1 MAEQDIIPASP
12 AARLQMGGPM
22 GGVRSF
28 MAQPAVTRSLPIIGL
43 LAALAIA
50 AAAWWTFQTPPQR
63 PLFEGLAENDKAAV
77 ASSLQ
82 SAGINYTLD
91 GGSGAISVAD
101 QDFHKARML
110 LAGQGLPKAA
120 PSGDALVSA
129 IPMGASR
136 AVEGQTL
143 KAAREAD
150 LARTIEAIDAVASA
164 RVHLATPEPSLFVRD
179 AAEPAASV
187 MLRLQTGRTLA
198 DAQVRAI
205 RHLVASSVPGLGAEQ
220 VSIVDQSGSLLSQ
233 QGSNGD
239 DRNFQLQTQMEERY
253 RQAITTLLTPVM
265 GVGNFST
272 EVHAELD
279 VTESQSTRETY
290 PKDDAALRREEG
302 NKSSGTASAPAM
314 GIPGATSNTPPT
326 TAQVSTTP
334 PAAPPA
340 ATAAA
345 APQTEEQ
352 YSRSFDVGREISVTH
367 QPVGRLKRV
376 SAAVA
381 LNTAKPLKP
390 AELQQIEA
398 LVKGAV
404 GFDAQRGDTVAV
416 SMRPFAKVEQ
426 PEEQLLDSPWLMP
439 LIQQGGALLGALLA
453 FLFIGRPIMKA
464 LKRPVAADA
473 PVDEALAGQLMEA
486 TAMPAPGRPVTL
498 SMIESA
504 PSYEARAALVRNFVK
519 QDPARAALVV
529 RQLMQEGQ
537 KNG

>member
-1 MAEQDIIPASP
+1 MAEQDIIPAGST
-12 AARLQMGGPM
+12 ARLQMGGPM

-28 MAQPAVTRSLPIIGL
+28 MAQPAVARSLPIIGL
-43 LAALAIA
+43 LAALAIT
-50 AAAWWTFQTPPQR
+50 AAAWMTFSVPPQR
-63 PLFEGLAENDKAAV
+63 PLFEGLAETDKAAV

-82 SAGINYTLD
+82 AAGINYTLD
-91 GGSGAISVAD
+91 GASGAVSVAD

-110 LAGQGLPKAA
+110 LAGEGLPKAA

-187 MLRLQTGRTLA
+187 MLRLQTGRTLS

-233 QGSNGD
+233 QGTNGD
-239 DRNFQLQTQMEERY
+239 DRNFQLQTQMEDRY

-279 VTESQSTRETY
+279 VSESQSTRETY
-290 PKDDAALRREEG
+290 PKDDVALRSEEG
-302 NKSSGTASAPAM
+302 NRSSGTAAAPAM

-326 TAQVSTTP
+326 TAQVTTTP
-334 PAAPPA
+334 PAAQP
-340 ATAAA
+340 AAA
-345 APQTEEQ
+345 AAQTQTEEQ

-367 QPVGRLKRV
+367 QPVGRLKRI

-404 GFDAQRGDTVAV
+404 GFDAQRGDSVAV

-426 PEEQLLDSPWLMP
+426 PEETLLDSPWLMP

-464 LKRPVAADA
+464 FKRPVVEEA
-473 PVDEALAGQLMEA
+473 PMDEALAGQLMEA

-498 SMIESA
+498 AMIESA

>member
-1 MAEQDIIPASP
+1 
-12 AARLQMGGPM
+12 MGS
-22 GGVRSF
+22 VRSF
-28 MAQPAVTRSLPIIGL
+28 VAQPAVARSLPVIGL
-43 LAALAIA
+43 LAALAIT
-50 AAAWWTFQTPPQR
+50 AAAWWTFHVPPQR

-82 SAGINYTLD
+82 AAGIDYTLD
-91 GGSGAISVAD
+91 GGSGAISVGD

-150 LARTIEAIDAVASA
+150 LARTIEAIDTVASA

-187 MLRLQTGRTLA
+187 MLRLQPGRTLS

-205 RHLVASSVPGLGAEQ
+205 RHLVASSVPGLGADQ
-220 VSIVDQSGSLLSQ
+220 VSIVDQSGALLSQ
-233 QGSNGD
+233 QGANGD

-253 RQAITTLLTPVM
+253 RQAIITLLTPVM
-265 GVGNFST
+265 GAGNFST

-279 VTESQSTRETY
+279 VSESQSTRETY
-290 PKDDAALRREEG
+290 PKDDVALRREEG
-302 NKSSGTASAPAM
+302 NKSTGAGNAPAI
-314 GIPGATSNTPPT
+314 GIPGATSNTPPPAT
-326 TAQVSTTP
+326 QVATTP
-334 PAAPPA
+334 PASTPA
-340 ATAAA
+340 TPAA
-345 APQTEEQ
+345 APTQTEEQ

-376 SAAVA
+376 SVAVA
-381 LNTAKPLKP
+381 LNSTKPIKP
-390 AELQQIEA
+390 ADVQQIEA
-398 LVKGAV
+398 LVRGAV
-404 GFDAQRGDTVAV
+404 GYDAQRGDVVAL

-426 PEEQLLDSPWLMP
+426 PEEKLLDSPWLMP
-439 LIQQGGALLGALLA
+439 LLQQGGALLGALLA

-464 LKRPVAADA
+464 LKRPLSAEA
-473 PVDEALAGQLMEA
+473 PVDEALAGQLMAA
-486 TAMPAPGRPVTL
+486 TSMPAPGRPVTL
-498 SMIESA
+498 AMIESA
-504 PSYEARAALVRNFVK
+504 PSYEARAELVRNFVK

>member
-1 MAEQDIIPASP
+1 MAEQDIIPAGST
-12 AARLQMGGPM
+12 ARLQMGGPM
-22 GGVRSF
+22 GGVRNF
-28 MAQPAVTRSLPIIGL
+28 MTQPAVSRALPVIGL

-50 AAAWWTFQTPPQR
+50 AAAWWSFHVPPQR

-77 ASSLQ
+77 ATSLQ
-82 SAGINYTLD
+82 SAGIDYTLD

-187 MLRLQTGRTLA
+187 MLRLQTGRTLS

-253 RQAITTLLTPVM
+253 RNAVITLLTPVM
-265 GVGNFST
+265 GAGNFST

-279 VTESQSTRETY
+279 VSESQSTRETY
-290 PKDDAALRREEG
+290 PKDDVALRREEG
-302 NKSSGTASAPAM
+302 NKSSGTSAAPAM

-334 PAAPPA
+334 PAAQPATPA
-340 ATAAA
+340 AGPA
-345 APQTEEQ
+345 QTEEQ

-376 SAAVA
+376 SVAVA

-390 AELQQIEA
+390 AELQQIDA

-404 GFDAQRGDTVAV
+404 GFDQQRGDTVAV
-416 SMRPFAKVEQ
+416 SMRAFAKVEQ
-426 PEEQLLDSPWLMP
+426 PEEKLLDSPWLMP
-439 LIQQGGALLGALLA
+439 LIQQGGALLVGLLA

-464 LKRPVAADA
+464 LKRPEREDA
-473 PVDEALAGQLMEA
+473 PMDEALAGQLMDA
-486 TAMPAPGRPVTL
+486 TSMPAPGRPVTL
-498 SMIESA
+498 AMIESA

>member
-1 MAEQDIIPASP
+1 MAEQDIIPAGS

-22 GGVRSF
+22 SGVRSF
-28 MAQPAVTRSLPIIGL
+28 MAQPAVARSLPIIGL

-50 AAAWWTFQTPPQR
+50 AIAWWAFHTPPQR

-77 ASSLQ
+77 ATSLQ
-82 SAGINYTLD
+82 SAGIDYTLD
-91 GGSGAISVAD
+91 GSSGAISVSD

-110 LAGQGLPKAA
+110 LAAQGLPKAA

-150 LARTIEAIDAVASA
+150 LARTIEAIDSVASA

-220 VSIVDQSGSLLSQ
+220 VSIVDQSGALLSQ

-253 RQAITTLLTPVM
+253 RQAIITLLTPVM

-272 EVHAELD
+272 EVSAELD
-279 VTESQSTRETY
+279 VSESQSTRETY
-290 PKDDAALRREEG
+290 PKDDVALRSEEG
-302 NKSSGTASAPAM
+302 NRTSGSLATPAG

-326 TAQVSTTP
+326 TAQVSATP
-334 PAAPPA
+334 PAAQPA
-340 ATAAA
+340 AAAA
-345 APQTEEQ
+345 APTQTEEQ
-352 YSRSFDVGREISVTH
+352 YSRNFDVGREISVTH

-376 SAAVA
+376 SVAVA

-404 GFDAQRGDTVAV
+404 GFNQQRGDTVAV
-416 SMRPFAKVEQ
+416 SMRAFAKIDQ
-426 PEEQLLDSPWLMP
+426 PEEKLLDSPWLMP
-439 LIQQGGALLGALLA
+439 VIQQGGALLGALLA

-464 LKRPVAADA
+464 LKRPANNDA
-473 PVDEALAGQLMEA
+473 PLDEALAGQLMDA
-486 TAMPAPGRPVTL
+486 TSMPAPGRPVTL
-498 SMIESA
+498 AMIESA